1 MPPCCRRRRPRP
13 RLVHGGG
20 GAAVAWPAGLTWG
33 GPDAESRAGGR
44 RSCRAAGAVDHAQAV
59 ANGCCE
65 YTYQHVCVAF
75 AQRGRGAVEPPGKRL
90 EARSPPQRPAR
101 TPECSTRLCAPAP
114 RRRAGANLHVAGIP
128 TRGEGRSAP
137 ARRGEELPRSALRHC
152 AAPPAGIDALKRQRG
167 CPGRA
172 GEFRCAPPCA
182 DIRIAVRRGEKRPRA
197 ARGRAS
203 AVCAA
208 PLRRATRRD
217 RRAGANLHAACIPT
231 RPHATPSPFRVDL
244 ERGGLARGGLQLP
257 PRGEGRGAPAQTFEL
272 RLPQALV
279 SLITTARATVAAL
292 RSEHT
297 GFSF

>member
-90 EARSPPQRPAR
+90 EARSPPQRPAS

-152 AAPPAGIDALKRQRG
+152 AAPPAGIDALELISMPLASPRAPTQPPPRSASTLNAAGLHAAG
-167 CPGRA
+167 CN
-172 GEFRCAPPCA
+172 CL
-182 DIRIAVRRGEKRPRA
+182 RA
-197 ARGRAS
+197 ARGEA
-203 AVCAA
+203 
-208 PLRRATRRD
+208 
-217 RRAGANLHAACIPT
+217 
-231 RPHATPSPFRVDL
+231 
-244 ERGGLARGGLQLP
+244 P
-257 PRGEGRGAPAQTFEL
+257 PRRHSNCGCPK
-272 RLPQALV
+272 PW
-279 SLITTARATVAAL
+279 S
-292 RSEHT
+292 H
-297 GFSF
+297 

>member
-1 MPPCCRRRRPRP
+1 MSLVSPR
-13 RLVHGGG
+13 
-20 GAAVAWPAGLTWG
+20 A
-33 GPDAESRAGGR
+33 
-44 RSCRAAGAVDHAQAV
+44 
-59 ANGCCE
+59 
-65 YTYQHVCVAF
+65 
-75 AQRGRGAVEPPGKRL
+75 
-90 EARSPPQRPAR
+90 
-101 TPECSTRLCAPAP
+101 
-114 RRRAGANLHVAGIP
+114 
-128 TRGEGRSAP
+128 

-257 PRGEGRGAPAQTFEL
+257 PRGEGRSAARAETPPCGEEGEVPPRGEERSAPARRGEELPQSALRHCAAPPAGLDTLKRQRGCPGRAGEFRCAPPCADIRIAVRRGEKRPRAARGRASAVCAAPLRRATRRDRRAGANLHAACIPTRPHATPSPFRVDLERGGLARGGLQLPPRGEGRGAPA
-272 RLPQALV
+272 R
-279 SLITTARATVAAL
+279 RG
-292 RSEHT
+292 R
-297 GFSF
+297 